1 MTLLDVKNL
10 TKHFGGLT
18 AVGDVT
24 LELNEGE
31 LVGLIGPNGAGKT
44 TLFNLLT
51 GVYEPSEGTV
61 TLDGH
66 LLNGKAPYK
75 IASLGLGRTFQ
86 NIRLFKDLT
95 VLDNVLI
102 AFGNHHKPH
111 TFASF
116 FRLPAFYK
124 NEEGLKNKALDLLK
138 IFDLD
143 KEAETLAK
151 NLAYGQQRRLE
162 IVRALATEPKIL
174 FLDEPAAGMNP
185 QETAELT
192 ELIRRIKN
200 EFNITIM
207 LIEHDMSLVM
217 EVTERIY
224 VLEYGRLIA
233 HGTPDEIKSNERV
246 IEAYLGGE
254 A

>member
-1 MTLLDVKNL
+1 M
-10 TKHFGGLT
+10 
-18 AVGDVT
+18 T

-116 FRLPAFYK
+116 FRLPVFYK
-124 NEEGLKNKALDLLK
+124 NEEELKNKALDLLK